1 MFERTV
7 WAAHKKNISYT
18 IIQWQCCFFTLI
30 FQSQLITRMIVIQC
44 FFLHGKNIAMKTV
57 KIKLCINCCSLL
69 TVCVG
74 SGNMSWC
81 LHKYKLEWSWC
92 TAISS
97 RTGWILPKKK
107 QSTEINVN
115 FVNICSSRLY
125 ILFAVHLFSLN
136 LIYEL
141 FRRYLKRPTK

>member
-7 WAAHKKNISYT
+7 WAAQEKYKLYYNSMAMLLFYFNFSKSAYNKNDSK
-18 IIQWQCCFFTLI
+18 
-30 FQSQLITRMIVIQC
+30 SM
-44 FFLHGKNIAMKTV
+44 FFLHGKNIAKKTV
-57 KIKLCINCCSLL
+57 KIKLCINCSLL

-92 TAISS
+92 TAVSS

-125 ILFAVHLFSLN
+125 ILFALHLFSLN
-136 LIYEL
+136 LIYEP

>member
-7 WAAHKKNISYT
+7 WAAQEKYKLYYNSMTMLFFYFNFSKSAYNKNDSNSTY
-18 IIQWQCCFFTLI
+18 
-30 FQSQLITRMIVIQC
+30 
-44 FFLHGKNIAMKTV
+44 FLHGKNIAMKTV
-57 KIKLCINCCSLL
+57 KMKLCINCCSLL

-92 TAISS
+92 TAVSS
-97 RTGWILPKKK
+97 RTGWIWPKKK

>member
-57 KIKLCINCCSLL
+57 KMKLCINCCSLL

-92 TAISS
+92 TAVSS
-97 RTGWILPKKK
+97 RTGWIWPKKNNQLK
-107 QSTEINVN
+107 SM
-115 FVNICSSRLY
+115 S
-125 ILFAVHLFSLN
+125 IL
-136 LIYEL
+136 LIYVQAVYIY
-141 FRRYLKRPTK
+141 YLQFIYFLWIWFMNYLDGI